1 MSATPLSFLN
11 ALLHAD
17 LDDLQTTGGMLR
29 LSMVSV
35 SREAISRLCDA
46 VPGVHGAIKKRKV
59 TISMIFLFY
68 VALTMAKWYK
78 SGHCIPGLFKFFFYL
93 WSLFV

>member
-11 ALLHAD
+11 TLLNAALD
-17 LDDLQTTGGMLR
+17 ELQTTGRMLR

-35 SREAISRLCDA
+35 FREAISRLCDA

-59 TISMIFLFY
+59 NISMSFLLY
-68 VALTMAKWYK
+68 VALTMAKWFK
-78 SGHCIPGLFKFFFYL
+78 SGHCIPGLL
-93 WSLFV
+93 